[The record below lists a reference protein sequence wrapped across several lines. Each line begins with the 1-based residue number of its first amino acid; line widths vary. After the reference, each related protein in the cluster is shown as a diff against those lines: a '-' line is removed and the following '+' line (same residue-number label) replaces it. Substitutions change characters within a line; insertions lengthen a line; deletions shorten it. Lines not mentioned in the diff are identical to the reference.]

1 MKTTLSIFL
10 LLFTLAATAQDYRFE
25 VQTNPD
31 STFNLLIIEDLSE
44 ARAKIDLYSNMDT
57 VGLQSRLYADVNST
71 YERMARLERQIDE
84 QMRLRSQLLQALN
97 SVNLNEYFTQKRME
111 LDSFYIASF
120 WTYANSQ
127 GDREDLTPVY
137 REGNSTVMR
146 DAENVAKAVI
156 IPYSPNNIIYRFLPA
171 GTNDVKMFSND
182 SRVYVGTDAQGVRH
196 VLIKRR

>member
-25 VQTNPD
+25 VQTNED

-57 VGLQSRLYADVNST
+57 VALQTRLYSDINST

-84 QMRLRSQLLQALN
+84 QQRLRSQLLQALI
-97 SVNLNEYFTQKRME
+97 SVDLNEYFTQTRVE
-111 LDSFYIASF
+111 LDSFYIAPS
-120 WTYANSQ
+120 WTYANSN
-127 GDREDLTPVY
+127 GDREDLTPIF
-137 REGNSTVMR
+137 REANSTVMR

-171 GTNDVKMFSND
+171 GTNDVKMFSDD
-182 SRVYVGTDAQGVRH
+182 SRIYVGTDKEGVRH

>member
-25 VQTNPD
+25 VQTNED

-44 ARAKIDLYSNMDT
+44 ARAKIDLYSNLDT
-57 VGLQSRLYADVNST
+57 FALQSRLYSDVNAA
-71 YERMARLERQIDE
+71 YERIARLERQIDE
-84 QMRLRSQLLQALN
+84 QMRKRSQLLQALN
-97 SVNLNEYFTQKRME
+97 SVGLNEYLVQKRVE
-111 LDSFYIASF
+111 LDSFYISSS
-120 WTYANSQ
+120 WVYANSS
-127 GDREDLTPVY
+127 GDRENLTPIF
-137 REGNSTVMR
+137 REGNTTVMR

-171 GTNDVKMFSND
+171 GTNDVNMYSND
-182 SRVYVGTDAQGVRH
+182 SRVYVGTDGAGVRH